1 MLDMEVMSSSYLSKP
16 NKETSVL
23 DREKSFCMQS
33 KREEAHLSHL
43 QGSQGA
49 MKLDLLIIG
58 FAPKKTLHLSRDIVL
73 FHIEGQHLQFNCF
86 TV

>member
-1 MLDMEVMSSSYLSKP
+1 
-16 NKETSVL
+16 
-23 DREKSFCMQS
+23 
-33 KREEAHLSHL
+33 
-43 QGSQGA
+43 
-49 MKLDLLIIG
+49 LLIIG